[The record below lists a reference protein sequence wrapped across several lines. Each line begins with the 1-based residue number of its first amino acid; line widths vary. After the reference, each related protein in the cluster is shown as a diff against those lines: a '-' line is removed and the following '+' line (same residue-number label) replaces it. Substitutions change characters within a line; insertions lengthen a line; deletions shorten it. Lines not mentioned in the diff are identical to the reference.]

1 MGKKTQS
8 IKLTDLIAPAF
19 YNVYWDIVEEKHTY
33 YNLYGGRGSTKSSFI
48 SVMIVLGIMQD
59 ENANAICY
67 RKVGETVGDSVFEQ
81 VCWAIEMLGAKEEWH
96 ITVNPYRC
104 TYKPTGQKIIF
115 KGLDKAK
122 KQKSAK
128 VSKGYFKY
136 LWFEELDEFNGDE
149 EIRMVQQSILRGG
162 DKFVVF
168 KSFNPPISNS
178 NWANQYVSLPHA
190 NTLNHKSTY
199 LEVPK
204 KWLGQTF
211 IDDAE
216 DLKATNENMYKH
228 EYLGIPIGTGGE
240 VFNNIVTDTI
250 SDEMVHEFDRIY
262 MGIDWGWYPDPF
274 MWTKMHY
281 DTNKRTLYIFDEY
294 KCNKQSNLETYQY
307 LVENKDLTPNDL
319 ITADSAEK
327 KSIADYK
334 QYGAFI
340 RGAEKG
346 NDSVRYS
353 MKWLQSLNAIVID
366 PERCPY
372 ANWEFTHY
380 EYEKTANDEII
391 NSFPD
396 KNNHA
401 IDSVRYAMERIW
413 KKRGL

>member
-1 MGKKTQS
+1 
-8 IKLTDLIAPAF
+8 
-19 YNVYWDIVEEKHTY
+19 
-33 YNLYGGRGSTKSSFI
+33 
-48 SVMIVLGIMQD
+48 
-59 ENANAICY
+59 
-67 RKVGETVGDSVFEQ
+67 
-81 VCWAIEMLGAKEEWH
+81 
-96 ITVNPYRC
+96 
-104 TYKPTGQKIIF
+104 
-115 KGLDKAK
+115 
-122 KQKSAK
+122 
-128 VSKGYFKY
+128 
-136 LWFEELDEFNGDE
+136 
-149 EIRMVQQSILRGG
+149 
-162 DKFVVF
+162 
-168 KSFNPPISNS
+168 
-178 NWANQYVSLPHA
+178 
-190 NTLNHKSTY
+190 
-199 LEVPK
+199 
-204 KWLGQTF
+204 
-211 IDDAE
+211 
-216 DLKATNENMYKH
+216 
-228 EYLGIPIGTGGE
+228 
-240 VFNNIVTDTI
+240 
-250 SDEMVHEFDRIY
+250 
-262 MGIDWGWYPDPF
+262 
-274 MWTKMHY
+274 MHY